1 MVMRFKFFMLLI
13 TFVMLTACGGSDDS
27 SSDEII
33 PEIPSIIVDKTSI
46 SFDDTMVSKS
56 SSTISVLVESKNVTS
71 ALKIDCP
78 EGFEIS
84 FDNLNFENSLTIEA
98 NQSKTVHVRFSPT
111 KIQSYTGSIDIQND
125 QAQDVKINLSGD
137 GVQLKFNYKTFSKKR
152 LAWGSGYSQA
162 ASQSFDLHSDN

>member
-1 MVMRFKFFMLLI
+1 MVMRFKFFKLLI

-27 SSDEII
+27 TNDEII

-98 NQSKTVHVRFSPT
+98 NQS
-111 KIQSYTGSIDIQND
+111 
-125 QAQDVKINLSGD
+125 
-137 GVQLKFNYKTFSKKR
+137 
-152 LAWGSGYSQA
+152 
-162 ASQSFDLHSDN
+162 